1 MTRRGGDEDRPS
13 AKDKALGLLARR
25 EHSAR
30 EIQQKLVAKGYP
42 KPDAGKAVEAVRSAG
57 QQSDSR
63 YAENLIRA
71 RVTAGYG
78 PRYIEAELRSHGIDA
93 KAHAAELAAHDWA
106 ALAANQVRRQYGAL
120 TRDPKERNRA
130 VQFLARRGFPTDA
143 IRSATRIPGTRSTDD

>member
-1 MTRRGGDEDRPS
+1 MVRRAGDDERPS
-13 AKDKALGLLARR
+13 ATQKAMGLLARR

-30 EIQQKLVAKGYP
+30 EVEQKLVKKGYA
-42 KPDAGKAVEAVRSAG
+42 KPDAEKAVDALRSGG

-78 PRYIEAELRSHGIDA
+78 PRYIEAELRSHGIDPRTQ
-93 KAHAAELAAHDWA
+93 AAELSAHDWN

-143 IRSATRIPGTRSTDD
+143 IRAATKVPGTRSED

>member
-1 MTRRGGDEDRPS
+1 VTRRVGDGERPS
-13 AKDKALGLLARR
+13 AKQKALGLLARR

-30 EIQQKLVAKGYP
+30 EIEQKLVAKGYA
-42 KPDAGKAVEAVRSAG
+42 KQDAGGAVDSLKSAG
-57 QQSDSR
+57 HQSDGR

-78 PRYIEAELRSHGIDA
+78 PRYIEAELRSHGIDPRTL
-93 KAHAAELAAHDWA
+93 AAELAAHDWN

-130 VQFLARRGFPTDA
+130 VQFLARRGFSIDA
-143 IRSATRIPGTRSTDD
+143 IRAATRIPAAKGDD